1 MLREEIQRLR
11 ADNKQLV
18 KENTTLQCQVTELK
32 TMQQQQDREIRQ
44 LRVRSV
50 CVCVCGHR
58 TEDSAAAEGRGCCH
72 LCCCGCN
79 TPFSSIHIKA
89 HSEAN

>member
-32 TMQQQQDREIRQ
+32 TVQQQQDREIRR

-50 CVCVCGHR
+50 CVCVW
-58 TEDSAAAEGRGCCH
+58 SQ
-72 LCCCGCN
+72 N
-79 TPFSSIHIKA
+79 
-89 HSEAN
+89 